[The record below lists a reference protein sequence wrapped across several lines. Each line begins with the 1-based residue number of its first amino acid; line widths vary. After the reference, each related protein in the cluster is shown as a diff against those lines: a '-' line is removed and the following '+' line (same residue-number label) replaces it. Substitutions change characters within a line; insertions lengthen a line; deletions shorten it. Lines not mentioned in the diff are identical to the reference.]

1 MKSLCLLESRGVG
14 RRQGMASLFRRNKV
28 AMKCLNA
35 KCREDVPEHLRNCV
49 VCGAD
54 AGYPN
59 VRMAE
64 RAAEMQSLERRFQD
78 ALQQATIKGSEQ
90 VTEQFR
96 VAVGSSEAIISRPL
110 SKLMELVSSDNE
122 LYTTYYHQVESQSR
136 LPQANE
142 YDQGRTAIDSV
153 LFPNYHAEIRFAML
167 SLDARGLD
175 YYGECSIALKE
186 MAIQDR
192 ATVFE
197 GNSFEFFQE
206 KKIVAGKQ
214 PPLGYRTTWKN
225 RDRLAVSKLG
235 VKIDTS
241 TTPSLFPGILIS
253 NATGKGDFVEVHI
266 YGPIHR
272 RAIKS
277 VVVKQPNKKA
287 DKTLLKSMRNKL
299 AQIGAS
305 LKVEP

>member
-1 MKSLCLLESRGVG
+1 
-14 RRQGMASLFRRNKV
+14 
-28 AMKCLNA
+28 MKCLNA
-35 KCREDVPEHLRNCV
+35 NCKENVPDHLRNCV

-64 RAAEMQSLERRFQD
+64 RPDEVLALERRFQD
-78 ALQQATIKGSEQ
+78 AIQQARIKCSEE

-96 VAVGSSEAIISRPL
+96 LAVSSSDAIISRPL
-110 SKLMELVSSDNE
+110 TKLMELISSDNE

-136 LPQANE
+136 LPQMNE
-142 YDQGRTAIDSV
+142 YDQGRAAIDSV
-153 LFPNYHAEIRFAML
+153 LFPNYYAEIRFAML
-167 SLDARGLD
+167 SLDGHGLD
-175 YYGECSIALKE
+175 YYGACAIALKE
-186 MAIQDR
+186 VAIQDR

-197 GNSFEFFQE
+197 RNSFDFFQE
-206 KKIVAGKQ
+206 NKIIAGK
-214 PPLGYRTTWKN
+214 PPPVGYRATWKT

-235 VKIDTS
+235 VKIDKGTA
-241 TTPSLFPGILIS
+241 PSVFPAMLIS
-253 NATGKGDFVEVHI
+253 NKNGKSDFVEVHI

-277 VVVKQPNKKA
+277 VVLKQPSKKA

-299 AQIGAS
+299 AKIGAS
-305 LKVEP
+305 LTVEP

>member
-1 MKSLCLLESRGVG
+1 MP
-14 RRQGMASLFRRNKV
+14 
-28 AMKCLNA
+28 
-35 KCREDVPEHLRNCV
+35 DHLRNCV

-64 RAAEMQSLERRFQD
+64 NRDEVRALEQRFQD
-78 ALQQATIKGSEQ
+78 ALQQARIRCAEQ

-96 VAVGSSEAIISRPL
+96 IAVSSSDAVISRPL
-110 SKLMELVSSDNE
+110 TKLLELISSDNE
-122 LYTTYYHQVESQSR
+122 LYTTYYHQVESQAR
-136 LPQANE
+136 LPQMNE
-142 YDQGRTAIDSV
+142 YDQGRSAIDSV

-167 SLDARGLD
+167 SLDGRGLD
-175 YYGECSIALKE
+175 YYGECAIALKE
-186 MAIQDR
+186 VSIQDR

-197 GNSFEFFQE
+197 RNSFDFFQE
-206 KKIVAGKQ
+206 NKIIAGRP
-214 PPLGYRTTWKN
+214 PPLGYRATWKT

-235 VKIDTS
+235 ARIDKS
-241 TTPSLFPGILIS
+241 TAPSVFPAMLIS
-253 NATGKGDFVEVHI
+253 DAIGKSDFIEVHI

-287 DKTLLKSMRNKL
+287 DKTLLKSMRKKL

-305 LKVEP
+305 LTVEP